1 MAAATTTLRG
11 SWRGKTASELRE
23 IGDKSLI
30 LSPILVFEHELHEL
44 NEFMERPKRER
55 LIIDNRSSRPL
66 YEAYEQAFNF
76 YFEEWCEEY
85 DTQAMTWN
93 GFVFYMRTNKDSITI
108 QIYDDKNK

>member
-1 MAAATTTLRG
+1 MAIPSPLGRSVG
-11 SWRGKTASELRE
+11 SFL
-23 IGDKSLI
+23 
-30 LSPILVFEHELHEL
+30 L
-44 NEFMERPKRER
+44 NTNYTNYTNYMERPKRER

-85 DTQAMTWN
+85 ETQAMTWN

>member
-1 MAAATTTLRG
+1 MYDV
-11 SWRGKTASELRE
+11 SWMRAEVSR
-23 IGDKSLI
+23 
-30 LSPILVFEHELHEL
+30 LSSFYQEL
-44 NEFMERPKRER
+44 NEFMERPKLER

>member
-1 MAAATTTLRG
+1 MGVG
-11 SWRGKTASELRE
+11 S
-23 IGDKSLI
+23 
-30 LSPILVFEHELHEL
+30 LVFIKNLRIGELGT
-44 NEFMERPKRER
+44 MKRPKRER